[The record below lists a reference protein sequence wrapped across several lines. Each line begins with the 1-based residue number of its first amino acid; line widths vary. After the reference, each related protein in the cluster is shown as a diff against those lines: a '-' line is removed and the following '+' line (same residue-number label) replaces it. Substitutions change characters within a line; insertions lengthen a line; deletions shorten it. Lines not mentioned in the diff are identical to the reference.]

1 MVSLKMKLSYGLG
14 ALGKDYACAIV
25 YIFLMYY
32 FTDVLGLAPAFVGT
46 LFLVARMWDA
56 VNDPAMGMLV
66 DNTRS
71 KWGKFRP
78 WIMLGTVLNAIT
90 VVGMFTK
97 PEVFAG
103 KSLYIYISIMY
114 ILWGMTYTIMDIP
127 FWSMIPSLS
136 SDKKEREEI
145 AVVPRIFASL
155 AWLSLGSFGLPL
167 IAFLGKG
174 DEGRGFSLLSLGIA
188 AVFILTS
195 IITVMNVKEQV
206 VSKKAS
212 EKINLKEAFRLILK
226 NDQLVA
232 LIGTVLM
239 FNLMAQIS
247 GGVAIYYFKYAVGI
261 EKMFSVFTG
270 FSGLAEIGSLLM
282 FPILS
287 TKIGRKKVFFLAC
300 ALPVIGFLMLFFSG
314 VIAPGNATLIAISG
328 IVAKLG
334 SGLTLGI
341 STVMLADVVDYGEFK
356 FGSRNESV
364 IFSVQTLLVKSA
376 SAVSGWLIGMG
387 LSMVGYVPNVAQT
400 ASAIL
405 GIKYLMIVFPILLS
419 ICGYVIYR
427 KYYKLNGEYYDEIV
441 ETIRVKREVEA

>member
-78 WIMLGTVLNAIT
+78 WIMIGTILNAIT

-97 PEVFAG
+97 PEAFAG

-261 EKMFSVFTG
+261 ERLFSVFTG

>member
-1 MVSLKMKLSYGLG
+1 MVSLKTKLSYGLG

-56 VNDPAMGMLV
+56 INDPAMGMIV

-78 WIMLGTVLNAIT
+78 WILIGTLLNAIT

-97 PEVFAG
+97 PEAFSG

-114 ILWGMTYTIMDIP
+114 ILWGMTYTVMDIP
-127 FWSMIPSLS
+127 FWSMIPALS
-136 SDKKEREEI
+136 DDKKEREEI

-155 AWLSLGSFGLPL
+155 AWLSLGSLGLPL

-174 DEGRGFSLLSLGIA
+174 NEGRGFSLLSLGIA
-188 AVFILTS
+188 GVFILT
-195 IITVMNVKEQV
+195 TLLMVTNVKEQIKT
-206 VSKKAS
+206 KKNS

-239 FNLMAQIS
+239 YNLMAQIS
-247 GGVAIYYFKYAVGI
+247 GGVAIYYFKYVIGV
-261 EKMFSVFTG
+261 ETLFSVLTG
-270 FSGLAEIGSLLM
+270 FSGLAEIGSLMM

-287 TKIGRKKVFFLAC
+287 RKLGRKKVFFLAC
-300 ALPVIGFLMLFFSG
+300 ALPVVGFLMLFLFG
-314 VIAPGNATLIAISG
+314 NIAPTNGTLIALAG

-334 SGLTLGI
+334 GGLTLGI

-387 LSMVGYVPNVAQT
+387 LSLVGYVPNVAQSG
-400 ASAIL
+400 SAIM

-419 ICGYVIYR
+419 IFGYVIYK
-427 KYYKLNGEYYDEIV
+427 KYYRLNGEYYDEIV
-441 ETIRVKREVEA
+441 EAIKVKREVEA

>member
-1 MVSLKMKLSYGLG
+1 
-14 ALGKDYACAIV
+14 
-25 YIFLMYY
+25 
-32 FTDVLGLAPAFVGT
+32 
-46 LFLVARMWDA
+46 
-56 VNDPAMGMLV
+56 
-66 DNTRS
+66 
-71 KWGKFRP
+71 
-78 WIMLGTVLNAIT
+78 
-90 VVGMFTK
+90 
-97 PEVFAG
+97 
-103 KSLYIYISIMY
+103 
-114 ILWGMTYTIMDIP
+114 

-136 SDKKEREEI
+136 SDKKEREET

-195 IITVMNVKEQV
+195 IITVMNVKEAV
-206 VSKKAS
+206 VSRKAS

-261 EKMFSVFTG
+261 ERLFSVFTG

-441 ETIRVKREVEA
+441 ETIRVKREIEA

>member
-78 WIMLGTVLNAIT
+78 WIMIGTILNAIT

-97 PEVFAG
+97 PEAFAG

-261 EKMFSVFTG
+261 ERLFSVFTG

-387 LSMVGYVPNVAQT
+387 LSMVGYVPNVTQT

>member
-78 WIMLGTVLNAIT
+78 WIMIGTILNAIT

-97 PEVFAG
+97 PEAFAG

-174 DEGRGFSLLSLGIA
+174 NEGRGFSLLSLGIA

-261 EKMFSVFTG
+261 EKLFSVFTG

-387 LSMVGYVPNVAQT
+387 LSMVGYVPNVTQT

-441 ETIRVKREVEA
+441 ETIRVKREIEI

>member
-1 MVSLKMKLSYGLG
+1 MITLKTKLSYGLG

-56 VNDPAMGMLV
+56 INDPAMGMLV

-78 WIMLGTVLNAIT
+78 WIMIGTILNAVT
-90 VVGMFTK
+90 VVGLFTK
-97 PEVFAG
+97 PAAFEG
-103 KSLYIYISIMY
+103 TNLYIYISIMY
-114 ILWGMTYTIMDIP
+114 ILWGMTYTVMDIP

-167 IAFLGKG
+167 IAILGKG
-174 DEGRGFSLLSLGIA
+174 NEGRGFSLLSIGIA
-188 AVFILTS
+188 IVFILTAV
-195 IITVMNVKEQV
+195 ITVKNVKEQV
-206 VSKKAS
+206 VTKKNA
-212 EKINLKEAFRLILK
+212 EKINLKSAFGLILK
-226 NDQLVA
+226 NDQLVV
-232 LIGTVLM
+232 LIGTILM
-239 FNLMAQIS
+239 FNLMSQIS
-247 GGVAIYYFKYAVGI
+247 GGVAIYYFKYVVGI
-261 EKMFSVFTG
+261 EKLFSVFTG
-270 FSGLAEIGSLLM
+270 FSGLAEISALIA
-282 FPILS
+282 FPTLSRIL
-287 TKIGRKKVFFLAC
+287 GRKKVFFLGC
-300 ALPVIGFLMLFFSG
+300 AFPVIGFSMLFVSG
-314 VIAPGNATLIAISG
+314 ILAPTNLILVAASG

-334 SGLTLGI
+334 SGLILGI

-387 LSMVGYVPNVAQT
+387 LSMVGYVPNVAQG
-400 ASAIL
+400 ASSIL
-405 GIKYLMIVFPILLS
+405 GIKYLMIAFPILLS
-419 ICGYVIYR
+419 IFGY
-427 KYYKLNGEYYDEIV
+427 
-441 ETIRVKREVEA
+441 

>member
-78 WIMLGTVLNAIT
+78 WIMIGTILNAIT

-97 PEVFAG
+97 PEAFAG

-261 EKMFSVFTG
+261 EKLFSVFTG

-387 LSMVGYVPNVAQT
+387 LSMVGYVPNVTQT

>member
-32 FTDVLGLAPAFVGT
+32 FTDILGLAPAFVGT

-56 VNDPAMGMLV
+56 VNDPAMGMIV

-78 WIMLGTVLNAIT
+78 WIMIGTILNAVT

-97 PEVFAG
+97 PEMFSG
-103 KSLYIYISIMY
+103 RSLYMYIAVVY

-127 FWSMIPSLS
+127 FWSMIPALS
-136 SDKKEREEI
+136 EDKKEREEI

-155 AWLSLGSFGLPL
+155 AWLTLGSFGLPL
-167 IAFLGKG
+167 VAFLGRG
-174 DEGRGFSLLSLGIA
+174 NEGRGFSLLSIGIA
-188 AVFILTS
+188 IIFIITTILTV
-195 IITVMNVKEQV
+195 TNVKEQIV
-206 VSKKAS
+206 TSKKA

-232 LIGTVLM
+232 LIGCILM
-239 FNLMAQIS
+239 YNLMSQIS
-247 GGVAIYYFKYAVGI
+247 GGVAIYYFKYVVGL
-261 EKMFSVFTG
+261 EGLFSVFTG
-270 FSGLAEIGSLLM
+270 FSGLAEMGSLM
-282 FPILS
+282 AFPFLSRIL
-287 TKIGRKKVFFLAC
+287 GRKKVFFLAC
-300 ALPVIGFLMLFFSG
+300 ALPVIGFLMLFISG
-314 VIAPGNATLIAISG
+314 VIAPTNAMFVAGSG

-334 SGLTLGI
+334 TGLTLGI

-387 LSMVGYVPNVAQT
+387 LTIVGYVPNVTQS
-400 ASAIL
+400 ASAVI
-405 GIKYLMIVFPILLS
+405 GIKYLMIAFPILLS

-427 KYYKLNGEYYDEIV
+427 KYYKLNGEFYDEVV
-441 ETIRVKREVEA
+441 ESLKERREVEA

>member
-1 MVSLKMKLSYGLG
+1 MVSLKTKLSYGLG

-56 VNDPAMGMLV
+56 INDPAMGMIV

-78 WIMLGTVLNAIT
+78 WILIGTLLNAIT

-97 PEVFAG
+97 PEAFSG

-114 ILWGMTYTIMDIP
+114 ILWGMTYTVMDIP
-127 FWSMIPSLS
+127 FWSMIPALS
-136 SDKKEREEI
+136 DDKKEREEI

-155 AWLSLGSFGLPL
+155 AWLSLGSLGLPL
-167 IAFLGKG
+167 ITFLGKG
-174 DEGRGFSLLSLGIA
+174 NEGRGFSLLSLGIA
-188 AVFILTS
+188 GVFILTTLLMV
-195 IITVMNVKEQV
+195 INVKEQIKT
-206 VSKKAS
+206 KKNS
-212 EKINLKEAFRLILK
+212 EKINLKEAFKLILK

-239 FNLMAQIS
+239 YNLMAQIS
-247 GGVAIYYFKYAVGI
+247 GGVAIYYFKYVIGV
-261 EKMFSVFTG
+261 ETLFSVFTG
-270 FSGLAEIGSLLM
+270 FSGLAEIGSLMM

-287 TKIGRKKVFFLAC
+287 RKLGRKKVFFLAC
-300 ALPVIGFLMLFFSG
+300 ALPVVGFLMLFLFG
-314 VIAPGNATLIAISG
+314 NIAPTNGTLIALAG

-334 SGLTLGI
+334 GGLTLGI

-387 LSMVGYVPNVAQT
+387 LSLVGYVPNVAQSG
-400 ASAIL
+400 SAIM

-419 ICGYVIYR
+419 IFGYVIYK
-427 KYYKLNGEYYDEIV
+427 KYYRLNGEYYDEIV
-441 ETIRVKREVEA
+441 EAIKVKREVEA

>member
-78 WIMLGTVLNAIT
+78 WIMIGTILNAIT

-97 PEVFAG
+97 PEAFAG

-174 DEGRGFSLLSLGIA
+174 NEGRGFSLLSLGIA

-261 EKMFSVFTG
+261 EKLFSVFTG

-387 LSMVGYVPNVAQT
+387 LSMVGYVPNVTQT

-427 KYYKLNGEYYDEIV
+427 KYYKLNGEYY
-441 ETIRVKREVEA
+441 

>member
-78 WIMLGTVLNAIT
+78 WIMIGTILNAIT

-97 PEVFAG
+97 PEAFAG

-174 DEGRGFSLLSLGIA
+174 NEGRGFSLLSLGIA
-188 AVFILTS
+188 AIFILTS

-261 EKMFSVFTG
+261 EKLFSVFTG

-387 LSMVGYVPNVAQT
+387 LSMVGYVPNVTQT

-441 ETIRVKREVEA
+441 ETIRVKREIEI

>member
-32 FTDVLGLAPAFVGT
+32 FTDILGLAPAFVGT

-78 WIMLGTVLNAIT
+78 WIMIGTILNAIT

-97 PEVFAG
+97 PEAFAG

-174 DEGRGFSLLSLGIA
+174 NEGRGFSLLSLGIA

-261 EKMFSVFTG
+261 EKLFSVFTG

-387 LSMVGYVPNVAQT
+387 LSMVGYVPNVTQT

-441 ETIRVKREVEA
+441 ETIRVKREIEI

>member
-1 MVSLKMKLSYGLG
+1 
-14 ALGKDYACAIV
+14 
-25 YIFLMYY
+25 
-32 FTDVLGLAPAFVGT
+32 
-46 LFLVARMWDA
+46 FLVARMWDA

-78 WIMLGTVLNAIT
+78 WIMIGTILNAIT

-97 PEVFAG
+97 PEAFAG

-174 DEGRGFSLLSLGIA
+174 NEGRGFSLLSLGIA

-261 EKMFSVFTG
+261 EKLFSVFTG

-387 LSMVGYVPNVAQT
+387 LSMVGYVPNVTQT

-441 ETIRVKREVEA
+441 ETIRVKREIEI

>member
-78 WIMLGTVLNAIT
+78 WIMIGTILNAIT

-97 PEVFAG
+97 PEAFAG

-174 DEGRGFSLLSLGIA
+174 NEGRGFSLLSLGIA

-261 EKMFSVFTG
+261 EKLFSVFTG

-387 LSMVGYVPNVAQT
+387 LSMVGYVPNVTQT